1 MKNGR
6 TDKMKVLFGTD
17 ITQNKKNDKS
27 DGDEFI
33 VRSVPGEISEKNSEI
48 FDKEL
53 EAAEKTAGKRSIYEM
68 IGLVMMASS
77 FLGLSGMFDEDAE
90 LTFSLIRETVSQNP
104 MRFAVFALLFVVG
117 FLLLMIRPVTNIKNL
132 KSEVE
137 SDENP
142 EDESEKN
149 LQQAYF
155 SLGVPQ
161 DAENVDIFCSEYVI
175 RKGEPELK
183 PIKMFGFANA
193 DLKVFADRNE
203 LFIADTENL
212 YAIALDSIEKI
223 SRYNGKLTMMFWNK
237 ETAYNKGKYQ
247 PYHIRKRGEFKY
259 TVKTYY
265 SLDINRDGETYKMY
279 FPPYEL
285 DVIER
290 LTGMK
295 YEE

>member
-1 MKNGR
+1 
-6 TDKMKVLFGTD
+6 MKVLFGTD
-17 ITQNKKNDKS
+17 ITKDKKNTAV

-33 VRSVPGEISEKNSEI
+33 VRSVPEDISEKNSEI

-53 EAAEKTAGKRSIYEM
+53 EAAEKTAGKRSISEM

-104 MRFAVFALLFVVG
+104 VRFSAFALLFVVG
-117 FLLLMIRPVTNIKNL
+117 LLLLMIRAVKNKQNR
-132 KSEVE
+132 KSEE
-137 SDENP
+137 ENNEIP

-161 DAENVDIFCSEYVI
+161 DAENVDILCSEYVI
-175 RKGEPELK
+175 REGEPELK

-193 DLKVFADRNE
+193 DLKVFADHNA

-212 YAIALDSIEKI
+212 YEIALDSIEKI

-237 ETAYNKGKYQ
+237 ETAHNKGKYQ

-265 SLDINRDGETYKMY
+265 SLDINREGETYKMY

>member
-1 MKNGR
+1 
-6 TDKMKVLFGTD
+6 MKVLFGTD

-33 VRSVPGEISEKNSEI
+33 VRSVPGEISEKNCEI

-53 EAAEKTAGKRSIYEM
+53 EAAEKTAGKRSISEM

-193 DLKVFADRNE
+193 DLKVFADHNA

-212 YAIALDSIEKI
+212 YEIALDSIEKI

-237 ETAYNKGKYQ
+237 ETAHNKGKYQ

>member
-1 MKNGR
+1 
-6 TDKMKVLFGTD
+6 MKVLFGTD

-27 DGDEFI
+27 DGAEFI
-33 VRSVPGEISEKNSEI
+33 VRSVPEDISEKNSEV

-53 EAAEKTAGKRSIYEM
+53 EAAEKTAGKNNIFEIIGGFM
-68 IGLVMMASS
+68 ILIGVSGL
-77 FLGLSGMFDEDAE
+77 FGMFDEDAE

-117 FLLLMIRPVTNIKNL
+117 FLLLILRAVTNIKNL
-132 KSEVE
+132 KSEVD

-237 ETAYNKGKYQ
+237 ETAHNKGKYR
-247 PYHIRKRGEFKY
+247 PYHIRKQGEFKY

-290 LTGMK
+290 LTRVK